1 MPVVDSKL
9 RGYLNE
15 LWKRSFGVSMDLG
28 LKGRV
33 AVVTAASR
41 GIGRAIALGFAT
53 EGSHV
58 AICARQQYQLE
69 KTRSE
74 LALSGGE
81 VLARSVDLTVPT
93 GPAAFLR
100 TVKEQFGHVDIL
112 VVNCEGPPAGSFDTL
127 DDTSLTRVFEAIL
140 LSTVRLVKEA
150 LPGMRT
156 QRWGR
161 IILLQSVTVRE
172 PIEHLTL
179 SNVIRPT
186 VAALGKD
193 LSRHLAR
200 DRITVNTILPGYVL
214 TDRLKAVAAEAS
226 AANCSYEEALAVK
239 AAGIPMGRLAAPD
252 EVAGLTVF
260 LASASAAYITGQ
272 AIAIDGG
279 LLHGV

>member
-1 MPVVDSKL
+1 
-9 RGYLNE
+9 
-15 LWKRSFGVSMDLG
+15 MDLG

-41 GIGRAIALGFAT
+41 GIGRAIALGFAK
-53 EGSHV
+53 EGAHT
-58 AICARQQYQLE
+58 AICARGRDQLE

-74 LALSGGE
+74 LASFGGE
-81 VLARSVDLTVPT
+81 VLAHRVDLTVPT
-93 GPAAFLR
+93 GPVTFVR
-100 TVKEQFGHVDIL
+100 TVKERFEHVDIL
-112 VVNCEGPPAGSFDTL
+112 VVNCEGPPAGSFDSL

-150 LPGMRT
+150 LPGMRA

-179 SNVIRPT
+179 SSVIRPT

-214 TDRLKAVAAEAS
+214 TDRLKVVAAEAS
-226 AANCSYEEALAVK
+226 AANSSYEEALAMKV
-239 AAGIPMGRLAAPD
+239 AGIPMGRLAAPD

-260 LASASAAYITGQ
+260 LASPSAAYITGQ